1 MCSETDQKDEI
12 AEDGD
17 SSEIGV
23 IHHDNGD
30 VILTQD
36 DDGITFTP
44 NQLKNLK
51 AILLVDYPN
60 VV

>member
-12 AEDGD
+12 AKDGH

-30 VILTQD
+30 VIITQD
-36 DDGITFTP
+36 KDGITFTP
-44 NQLKNLK
+44 EQLKNFK
-51 AILLVDYPN
+51 AILLVDYSD